1 MMEEVIKTRINDLV
15 ARSRSGTVTG
25 HELLN
30 AAFSHMSHL
39 YGPSSP
45 QVQSLTKQSEI
56 LAGRFNGVGLDDQLS
71 LMAAGALTNLKA
83 EIDAGLIGSLQ
94 RTVTGDV
101 LTDFLQLARASLDE
115 KGDDAKNVAAVLTA
129 ALFEDTIRRLATTN
143 GIPHAEKL
151 QDVLTELKNKGI
163 LQGPQVGIAQAY
175 LKFRNDSLH
184 AQWSNVQR
192 ESVASALG
200 FVEQLLMRH
209 FT

>member
-1 MMEEVIKTRINDLV
+1 MEEVIKTRINDLV